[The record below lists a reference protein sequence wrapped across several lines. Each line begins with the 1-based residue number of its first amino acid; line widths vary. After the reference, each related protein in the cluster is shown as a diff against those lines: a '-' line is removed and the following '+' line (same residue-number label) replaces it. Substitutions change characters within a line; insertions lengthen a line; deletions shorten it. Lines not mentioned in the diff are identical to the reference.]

1 MSIEIQRAVNR
12 TPQPWKNGLG
22 VQYEI
27 TCDGSLP
34 DDWTW
39 RLSTADITQG
49 VPFSVFPGVN
59 REFCV
64 ADGNGVVLNINGV
77 DHRCEP
83 GSITKFRGDDMVF
96 ATLIDGQIRAL
107 NLMVRDSA
115 PEKHLTIHR
124 DGEGINMEHA
134 VAAVTI
140 ICPANVAYSEG
151 EVVLETLDSLLV
163 VDSEKF
169 VGETFVRM
177 VEGCAIAVMK

>member
-1 MSIEIQRAVNR
+1 MSVEIQRAVDR

-34 DDWTW
+34 DEWTW
-39 RLSTADITQG
+39 RLSTADITQD

-83 GSITKFRGDDMVF
+83 GSITKFRGDDVVF
-96 ATLIDGQIRAL
+96 ATLIDGPMRAL
-107 NLMVRDSA
+107 NLMVRDGA
-115 PEKHLTIHR
+115 AKKHLQLVHVGASIDMTKAEAI
-124 DGEGINMEHA
+124 
-134 VAAVTI
+134 VATNGA
-140 ICPANVAYSEG
+140 AKLQQNWG
-151 EVVLETLDSLLV
+151 EVVLETLDSQLILN
-163 VDSEKF
+163 SENF
-169 VGETFVRM
+169 VGETLCVV
-177 VEGCAIAVMK
+177 VEGCVVATV